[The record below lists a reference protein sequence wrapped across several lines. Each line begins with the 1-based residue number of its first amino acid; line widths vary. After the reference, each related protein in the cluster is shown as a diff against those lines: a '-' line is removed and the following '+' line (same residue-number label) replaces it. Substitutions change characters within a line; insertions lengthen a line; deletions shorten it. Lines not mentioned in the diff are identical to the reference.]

1 MLENGE
7 IPCEALKG
15 LGSVTD
21 CFRCGKKI
29 LIPDTAV
36 EAILDYY
43 GYPDTE
49 VNLENMF
56 LRVGSVDTLEI
67 ESTDFPGA
75 CSYCGHIMSKDD

>member
-15 LGSVTD
+15 LGGVTD

-49 VNLENMF
+49 VNLEKLTLQRLKVLTF
-56 LRVGSVDTLEI
+56 QVLVHTVDI
-67 ESTDFPGA
+67 
-75 CSYCGHIMSKDD
+75 